1 MKILGINISH
11 DGSSCLLEDNE
22 IKYLTDDERF
32 NRIKHYAPGDS
43 DGHLFESGKFK
54 VAFAEELLK
63 YTSHVDYIIFSSF
76 QRFQEESDESNT
88 DDVLIKGYLNSL
100 KEFGITWGEVIFE
113 EQNHHIYHA
122 SSGFYGSGFDEAVAL
137 ILDGCGTIYQNYE
150 DVEDLLGEGTRNC
163 FREVESIFKVDY
175 KSGITPLWRNFAWN
189 ESSIRSAEPQ
199 PRDVFAEKY
208 GNNVLSSSLSCGMLF
223 NLMATLLGF
232 EDGRNAGK
240 VMGMSSYYDDNQYFA
255 YSEYPELDPRWWRKI
270 DWFTEVDDT
279 WVTTREL
286 CEKLTDEQPFGHE
299 DDSQE
304 HSDFIINCDVAN
316 KLQEET
322 LKHTKRLITKAVE
335 ISGCKNVVL
344 SGGYFLNCLNNY
356 QYLDIDPEINF
367 YVDPVC
373 YDGGTAL
380 GAAKWLYYK
389 LTKSTEKNP
398 LTSLYLS

>member
-32 NRIKHYAPGDS
+32 NRIKHYSPGDC
-43 DGHLFESGKFK
+43 DRDLLKSGKFK

-76 QRFQEESDESNT
+76 DRFQEEGEYN
-88 DDVLIKGYLNSL
+88 DDDRLIKAYLKSI

-113 EQNHHIYHA
+113 KQNHHIYHA

-137 ILDGCGTIYQNYE
+137 IMDGAGTIYQNYE
-150 DVEDLLGEGTRNC
+150 DVEDLLGKGTRNC

-175 KSGITPLWRNFAWN
+175 KSGITPLWQNFAWN
-189 ESSIRSAEPQ
+189 EASVRSVEPQ

-223 NLMATLLGF
+223 NFMSSLLGF
-232 EDGRNAGK
+232 RDGRDSGK
-240 VMGMSSYYDDNQYFA
+240 VMGMSSYYDEEQYPA
-255 YSEYPELDPRWWRKI
+255 YLERPELDPRWWRHI
-270 DWFTEVDDT
+270 DWFTEVDGI

-286 CEKLTDEQPFGHE
+286 CEKLTNAQPFGHE
-299 DDSQE
+299 LDSQE
-304 HSDFIINCDVAN
+304 PSDFMTNCDVAN

-322 LKHTKRLITKAVE
+322 LKHTERLITKAVE

-344 SGGYFLNCLNNY
+344 SGGYALNCLNNY
-356 QYLDIDPEINF
+356 QYLDIDPEINL

-373 YDGGTAL
+373 YDAGTAL